1 VLLVGGGYATRALAT
16 PDSAIVRWITA
27 AHPTTKYTTSVCT
40 GSLLLGAA
48 GLLRGLRAT
57 THWHAA
63 PLLASYGAAS
73 VRDRVV
79 VEDRIITAAGVSAGI
94 DMALTLVQLLHGTDM
109 AEAIQLGIEYDPQ
122 PPFDSGAPWK
132 ASREIVELVTA
143 VMSAADGL
151 DTDDAPAG

>member
-1 VLLVGGGYATRALAT
+1 MLLVGGGYATRALAT

-63 PLLASYGAAS
+63 PLLAAYGAA
-73 VRDRVV
+73 DRPVPL
-79 VEDRIITAAGVSAGI
+79 VSFA
-94 DMALTLVQLLHGTDM
+94 
-109 AEAIQLGIEYDPQ
+109 Y
-122 PPFDSGAPWK
+122 APYL
-132 ASREIVELVTA
+132 AQ
-143 VMSAADGL
+143 
-151 DTDDAPAG
+151 PAGLALEVANSIFVGGKLLTTPLPGRDDDQLMLADLGMKPMAMAAQG